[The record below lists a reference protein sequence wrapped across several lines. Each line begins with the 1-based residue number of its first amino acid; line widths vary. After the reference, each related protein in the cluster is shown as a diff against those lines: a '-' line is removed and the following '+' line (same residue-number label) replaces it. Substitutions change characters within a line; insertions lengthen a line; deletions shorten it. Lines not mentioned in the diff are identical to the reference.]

1 MKTNKKSAQSQILE
15 LKHMSWKQIDQLPR
29 EKTIFF
35 LPISPMEEHGPH
47 LPVGT
52 DFLTAND
59 AAKDAIAKVTENE
72 HDLTCVLLPSVP
84 LGFCKF
90 NTDFPGSFSVSS
102 KIIRDVVLS
111 FGSTLA
117 KHGFHY
123 LIICTYHMAFGH
135 LKGIYAAIH
144 QLRKK
149 YHMKVCEP
157 WSPMFYSDEIDKKE
171 PKLGFDTDKEV
182 HGGFRETSLM
192 KYQYPY
198 LVDPKYTELKGVY
211 RDLSSPK
218 VIGKTFKELGIKEGY
233 IGNPS
238 KADVTYGRW
247 FYQLTVDSY
256 ANAAVSLY
264 QGKAVIDLPQ
274 HVKSKLKLLFW
285 Q

>member
-1 MKTNKKSAQSQILE
+1 MKVHKKNDQVQILE
-15 LKHMSWKQIDQLPR
+15 LKHMNWKEIDLLSR

-52 DFLTAND
+52 DYLTAHD
-59 AAKDAIAKVTENE
+59 AAKDAIKQLNE
-72 HDLTCVLLPSVP
+72 KNTDISGVLLPPVP

-102 KIIRDVVLS
+102 KIIRDVILS
-111 FGSTLA
+111 FGGTLA
-117 KHGFHY
+117 KHGFQY
-123 LIICTYHMAFGH
+123 LLICTYHMAFGH
-135 LKGIYAAIH
+135 LKGIYAAMH

-149 YHMKVCEP
+149 YKMTVCEP
-157 WSPMFYSDEIDKKE
+157 WSPIFYSDEIKTKE

-182 HGGFRETSLM
+182 HGGFRETSMM

-198 LVDPKYTELKGVY
+198 LVDPSFTELQSIYK
-211 RDLSSPK
+211 DLSSPK
-218 VIGKTFKELGIKEGY
+218 VIGKSFKELGLKNGY
-233 IGNPS
+233 IGSPS

-247 FYQLTVDSY
+247 FYHFTVDTY
-256 ANAAVSLY
+256 ANAALAMHE
-264 QGKAVIDLPQ
+264 GKPVTDLPN